1 MIEITKNLKFCLG
14 FLIVGFLI
22 HFAAF
27 TMPFWNF
34 FEEND
39 LMGTQSFR
47 LISIGLWQA
56 CFKMGGK
63 YWCQGYTAYS
73 GFTVVRLF
81 ECLSLVGYVTSI
93 VLFIVYHQFP
103 VYGTRIFIA
112 NVAAIVTTVVTSVV
126 GILCWATGCGTTVQH
141 NLSLSFAL
149 VVISLIFPI
158 LSIWCL
164 VIERITQVEKI
175 RRDSLSQPEKT
186 IDLI

>member
-1 MIEITKNLKFCLG
+1 
-14 FLIVGFLI
+14 
-22 HFAAF
+22 
-27 TMPFWNF
+27 
-34 FEEND
+34 
-39 LMGTQSFR
+39 MGD
-47 LISIGLWQA
+47 
-56 CFKMGGK
+56 K

-93 VLFIVYHQFP
+93 LLFIVYHQFP
-103 VYGTRIFIA
+103 VYGTRIFLA

-126 GILCWATGCGTTVQH
+126 GILCWATGCGTTVQY

>member
-63 YWCQGYTAYS
+63 YWCQGYT
-73 GFTVVRLF
+73 GKHFF
-81 ECLSLVGYVTSI
+81 CIEKKMDWENKPC
-93 VLFIVYHQFP
+93 
-103 VYGTRIFIA
+103 TRRFSNILQEA
-112 NVAAIVTTVVTSVV
+112 NTT
-126 GILCWATGCGTTVQH
+126 
-141 NLSLSFAL
+141 
-149 VVISLIFPI
+149 
-158 LSIWCL
+158 
-164 VIERITQVEKI
+164 
-175 RRDSLSQPEKT
+175 
-186 IDLI
+186 